1 MCVHVMGKWFENLFV
16 YMYIYCHRH
25 NIQGGR
31 GGGIHKCNLLLPYR
45 AAGQHYI
52 PESIVKRQSIHL
64 TYIVSSPRRYTEKQL
79 PLSHLSP
86 PTPATLGPLFPA
98 TSSVLCHCMPAWT
111 MSGSDPHV
119 SRLDTRIGT
128 QPGLSSQKSVG
139 FEVYGWTD
147 SASRC

>member
-1 MCVHVMGKWFENLFV
+1 MHVMGKWFENLFV

-25 NIQGGR
+25 NIR
-31 GGGIHKCNLLLPYR
+31 GGGEEGVFISAICYCR
-45 AAGQHYI
+45 IGQQVNII

-64 TYIVSSPRRYTEKQL
+64 TYIVSSPCRYTEKQL
-79 PLSHLSP
+79 PPSHLSP

-98 TSSVLCHCMPAWT
+98 TSSVLCHCTPAWT

-147 SASRC
+147 SASHC